1 MRFLA
6 ENLTKA
12 AYKTMDFPTLLV
24 LNMAKNDKTS
34 QDDSKSS
41 IWGGRF
47 SSGPSQLM
55 QDINASIGYDK
66 RLYRQDIAG
75 SKAHASMLAAVKIIS
90 NDDCQAI
97 HGGLDQIASE
107 IEAGDFVFSKALE
120 DIHMNIES
128 RLAELIGEPARR
140 LHTARSRNDQVAT
153 DFKLWVRDLLDSIDQ
168 ALADMQAA
176 LLDKAE
182 AYSDLLMPGFTHL
195 QIAQPVTFGFHLM
208 AYVEM
213 LGRDRG
219 RFADARRRL
228 NESPL
233 GAAAL
238 AGTSFPTDRHMT
250 ASTLDFDRPAANAMD
265 AVSDRD
271 FALEFLAGAAICSVH
286 LSRFAEEL
294 VIWSSDRFGFI
305 ALSDAFAT
313 GSSIMPQKRNPDAA
327 ELVRAKPGRII
338 GALTG
343 LLIVLKGLPLAY
355 GKDMQED
362 KEGVFDAADALGIA
376 LATTT
381 GMIRDMTPQPDA
393 MLAALKTGFP
403 TATDLADYMVREL
416 GMPFREAH
424 HASGT
429 IVAEAAAKGL
439 DLEEMSLEALQA
451 IEPQIKP
458 DIIGFLSVASAA
470 GARTSYGGTAPDEV
484 RARIADARQRFA
496 IQ

>member
-12 AYKTMDFPTLLV
+12 AYKTIYFPTLLV
-24 LNMAKNDKTS
+24 VNMPKNDKTS
-34 QDDSKSS
+34 QVNSKSS

-47 SSGPSQLM
+47 SSGPSHLM
-55 QDINASIGYDK
+55 QDINASISYDK

-75 SKAHASMLAAVKIIS
+75 SKAHASMLAAVNIIS

-107 IEAGDFVFSKALE
+107 IKAGDFVFSEAFE
-120 DIHMNIES
+120 DIHMNIEA

-153 DFKLWVRDLLDSIDQ
+153 DFKLWVRDLLDSVDH

-182 AYSDLLMPGFTHL
+182 AHADLLMPGFTHL
-195 QIAQPVTFGFHLM
+195 QTAQPVTFGFHLM

-250 ASTLDFDRPAANAMD
+250 ASALGFDRPAANAMD

-271 FALEFLAGAAICSVH
+271 FALEFLASASICSVH

-305 ALSDAFAT
+305 ALSDAFTT

-376 LATTT
+376 LAATT
-381 GMIRDMTPQPDA
+381 GMIHDMTPQPDA

-424 HASGT
+424 HASGAV
-429 IVAEAAAKGL
+429 VAEASARGL
-439 DLEEMSLEALQA
+439 DLEEISLEDLQA
-451 IEPQIKP
+451 IEPRIKP
-458 DIIGFLSVASAA
+458 NIIGLLSVSSSAA
-470 GARTSYGGTAPDEV
+470 ARTSFGGTAPDEV
-484 RARIADARQRFA
+484 RARIVDARQRFA
-496 IQ
+496 I

>member
-1 MRFLA
+1 
-6 ENLTKA
+6 
-12 AYKTMDFPTLLV
+12 MDFPILLV
-24 LNMAKNDKTS
+24 VNMTKNDKTS
-34 QDDSKSS
+34 QDESKSS

-55 QDINASIGYDK
+55 QDINASISYDK

-75 SKAHASMLAAVKIIS
+75 SKAHASMLAAMKIIS

-107 IEAGDFVFSKALE
+107 IAAGDFVFSKALE

-153 DFKLWVRDLLDSIDQ
+153 DLKLWVRDLLDSIDQ

-182 AYSDLLMPGFTHL
+182 AHADLLMQGFTHL
-195 QIAQPVTFGFHLM
+195 QTAQPVTFGFHLM

-250 ASTLDFDRPAANAMD
+250 ASALGFDRPAANAMD

-271 FALEFLAGAAICSVH
+271 FALEFLASAAICSVH

-305 ALSDAFAT
+305 AQSDAFTT

-376 LATTT
+376 LAATT

-403 TATDLADYMVREL
+403 TATYLADYIVREL

-424 HASGT
+424 HASGA
-429 IVAEAAAKGL
+429 IVAEAVAKGL
-439 DLEEMSLEALQA
+439 DLEEMSLDALQA
-451 IEPQIKP
+451 IEPRIKP
-458 DIIGFLSVASAA
+458 DIIGSLSVASAA
-470 GARTSYGGTAPDEV
+470 AARTSFGGTAPDEV

>member
-1 MRFLA
+1 MI
-6 ENLTKA
+6 
-12 AYKTMDFPTLLV
+12 
-24 LNMAKNDKTS
+24 KNDKTS
-34 QDDSKSS
+34 SGEQKSS

-55 QDINASIGYDK
+55 ENINASISYDQ

-75 SKAHASMLAAVKIIS
+75 SKAHASMLAACKIIS
-90 NDDCQAI
+90 DADCTAI
-97 HGGLDQIASE
+97 HQGLDQIAKD
-107 IEAGDFVFSKALE
+107 IEAGNFIFSEALE

-128 RLAELIGEPARR
+128 RLAELIGEPALR
-140 LHTARSRNDQVAT
+140 LHTARSRNDQVTT
-153 DFKLWVRDLLDSIDQ
+153 DFKLWVRDLLDSIDA
-168 ALADMQAA
+168 ALADMQTA
-176 LLDKAE
+176 LLDAAE
-182 AYSDLLMPGFTHL
+182 AHADLLMPGFTHL
-195 QIAQPVTFGFHLM
+195 QTAQPITFGFHLM

-219 RFADARRRL
+219 RFTDARSRL

-238 AGTSFPTDRHMT
+238 AGTSFPIDRNMT
-250 ASTLDFDRPAANAMD
+250 ASELGFDRPAANAMD

-271 FALEFLAGAAICSVH
+271 FALEFLAAAAICSVH

-305 ALSDAFAT
+305 ALSDAFTT

-338 GALTG
+338 GALNG

-355 GKDMQED
+355 SKDMQED
-362 KEGVFDAADALGIA
+362 KEGVFDAADALGVA
-376 LATTT
+376 LAATT

-393 MLAALKTGFP
+393 MRAALKVGFP
-403 TATDLADYMVREL
+403 TATDLADYLVREL
-416 GMPFREAH
+416 GMSFRKAH
-424 HASGT
+424 HLSGT
-429 IVAEAAAKGL
+429 IVAAAAAKGL
-439 DLEEMSLEALQA
+439 GLEDMSLDALRA

-458 DIIGFLSVASAA
+458 DINGLLSVASSVA
-470 GARTSYGGTAPDEV
+470 ARTSFGGTAPDEV
-484 RARIADARQRFA
+484 RARIAGARQRFA
-496 IQ
+496 IG

>member
-1 MRFLA
+1 
-6 ENLTKA
+6 
-12 AYKTMDFPTLLV
+12 
-24 LNMAKNDKTS
+24 
-34 QDDSKSS
+34 
-41 IWGGRF
+41 
-47 SSGPSQLM
+47 M

-107 IEAGDFVFSKALE
+107 IEAGDFVFSEALE

-182 AYSDLLMPGFTHL
+182 AHADLLMPGFTHL
-195 QIAQPVTFGFHLM
+195 QTAQPVTFGFHLM

-238 AGTSFPTDRHMT
+238 AGTSFPTDRHMI
-250 ASTLDFDRPAANAMD
+250 ASTLGFDRPAANAMD

-271 FALEFLAGAAICSVH
+271 FALEFLASAAICSVH

-294 VIWSSDRFGFI
+294 VIWSSDQFGFI
-305 ALSDAFAT
+305 ALSDAFTT

-424 HASGT
+424 FTSGA

-458 DIIGFLSVASAA
+458 DIIGLLSVAGAA
-470 GARTSYGGTAPDEV
+470 AARTSFGGTAPDEV
-484 RARIADARQRFA
+484 RARISDARRRFA

>member
-1 MRFLA
+1 
-6 ENLTKA
+6 
-12 AYKTMDFPTLLV
+12 
-24 LNMAKNDKTS
+24 
-34 QDDSKSS
+34 
-41 IWGGRF
+41 
-47 SSGPSQLM
+47 
-55 QDINASIGYDK
+55 
-66 RLYRQDIAG
+66 
-75 SKAHASMLAAVKIIS
+75 MLAACKIIS
-90 NDDCQAI
+90 EADCTAI
-97 HGGLDQIASE
+97 QQGLEQIAVE
-107 IEAGDFVFSKALE
+107 IETGDFVFSEELE

-128 RLAELIGEPARR
+128 RLAELIGEPAGR

-153 DFKLWVRDLLDSIDQ
+153 DFKLWVRDLLDSVDT
-168 ALADMQAA
+168 ALADMQGA

-182 AYSDLLMPGFTHL
+182 AHADLLMPGFTHL
-195 QIAQPVTFGFHLM
+195 QTAQPITFGFHLM

-219 RFADARRRL
+219 RFTDARSRL

-250 ASTLDFDRPAANAMD
+250 ANALGFDRPAANAMD

-271 FALEFLAGAAICSVH
+271 FALEFLAAAAICSVH

-294 VIWSSDRFGFI
+294 VIWSSDRFGFVT
-305 ALSDAFAT
+305 LSDAFTT

-327 ELVRAKPGRII
+327 ELVRAKPGRVI
-338 GALTG
+338 GALNG

-362 KEGVFDAADALGIA
+362 KEGVFDAADALGVA
-376 LATTT
+376 LAATT
-381 GMIRDMTPQPDA
+381 GMIRDMTPQPET
-393 MLAALKTGFP
+393 MLAALTAGFP

-424 HASGT
+424 NKSGT
-429 IVAEAAAKGL
+429 IIAAAAERGL
-439 DLEEMSLEALQA
+439 GLEDMSLAAFQA

-458 DIIGFLSVASAA
+458 DIMGLLSVASAA
-470 GARTSYGGTAPDEV
+470 AARTSFGGTAPDEV
-484 RARIADARQRFA
+484 RARIADARKRFA
-496 IQ
+496 IG

>member
-6 ENLTKA
+6 ENLMKA
-12 AYKTMDFPTLLV
+12 AYKTKDFFTQLV
-24 LNMAKNDKTS
+24 DDMTKNEKTS
-34 QDDSKSS
+34 PNVEKSS

-55 QDINASIGYDK
+55 QEINASISYDR
-66 RLYRQDIAG
+66 RLFRQDIAG
-75 SKAHASMLAAVKIIS
+75 SRAHASMLAACKIIS
-90 NDDCQAI
+90 EADCTAI
-97 HGGLDQIASE
+97 QQGLEQIAVE
-107 IEAGDFVFSKALE
+107 IETGDFVFSEELE

-128 RLAELIGEPARR
+128 RLTELIGEPARR

-153 DFKLWVRDLLDSIDQ
+153 DFKLWVRDLLDSVDT
-168 ALADMQAA
+168 ALADMQGA

-182 AYSDLLMPGFTHL
+182 AHADLLMPGFTHL
-195 QIAQPVTFGFHLM
+195 QTAQPITFGFHLM

-219 RFADARRRL
+219 RFTDARSRL

-250 ASTLDFDRPAANAMD
+250 ANALGFDRPAANAMD

-271 FALEFLAGAAICSVH
+271 FALEFLAAAAICSVH

-294 VIWSSDRFGFI
+294 VIWSSDRFGFVT
-305 ALSDAFAT
+305 LSDAFTT

-327 ELVRAKPGRII
+327 ELVRAKPGRVI
-338 GALTG
+338 GALNG

-362 KEGVFDAADALGIA
+362 KEGVFDAADALGVA
-376 LATTT
+376 LAATT
-381 GMIRDMTPQPDA
+381 GMIRDMTPQPET
-393 MLAALKTGFP
+393 MLAALTAGFP

-424 HASGT
+424 NKSGT
-429 IVAEAAAKGL
+429 IIAAAAERGL
-439 DLEEMSLEALQA
+439 GLEDMSLAAFQA

-458 DIIGFLSVASAA
+458 DIMGLLSVASAA
-470 GARTSYGGTAPDEV
+470 AARTSFGGTAPDEV
-484 RARIADARQRFA
+484 RARIADARKRFA
-496 IQ
+496 IG

>member
-1 MRFLA
+1 MP
-6 ENLTKA
+6 EH
-12 AYKTMDFPTLLV
+12 
-24 LNMAKNDKTS
+24 DKTS
-34 QDDSKSS
+34 PNESKSS

-55 QDINASIGYDK
+55 NDINASISYDQ
-66 RLYRQDIAG
+66 RLFRHDIAG
-75 SKAHASMLAAVKIIS
+75 SKAHASMLAACKIIS
-90 NDDCQAI
+90 DKDCESI
-97 HGGLDQIASE
+97 HVGLNQIKID
-107 IEAGDFVFSKALE
+107 IEAGNFVFSEALE
-120 DIHMNIES
+120 DIHMNIET

-153 DFKLWVRDLLDSIDQ
+153 DFKLWVRDLLVSIDL
-168 ALADMQAA
+168 ALADMQTA

-182 AYSDLLMPGFTHL
+182 DHAEVLMPGFTHL
-195 QIAQPVTFGFHLM
+195 QTAQPVTFGFHLM

-219 RFADARRRL
+219 RFADAKVRL

-238 AGTSFPTDRHMT
+238 AGTTFPTDRHMT
-250 ASTLDFDRPAANAMD
+250 ADLLGFDRPSANAMD

-271 FALEFLAGAAICSVH
+271 FALEFLAAAAICSVH

-294 VIWSSDRFGFI
+294 VIWSSDQFGFI
-305 ALSDAFAT
+305 TLSDAFTT

-338 GALTG
+338 GALNG

-355 GKDMQED
+355 SKDMQED
-362 KEGVFDAADALGIA
+362 KEGVFNAADALSIA
-376 LATTT
+376 LAATT
-381 GMIRDMTPQPDA
+381 GMVRDMTPQPDA

-424 HASGT
+424 HTSGV
-429 IVAEAAAKGL
+429 IVATAAANGL
-439 DLEEMSLEALQA
+439 GLEDMSLEGLQA
-451 IEPQIKP
+451 IEPKIKP
-458 DIIGFLSVASAA
+458 NIIGLLSVASSAA
-470 GARTSYGGTAPDEV
+470 ARKSFGGTAPDEV
-484 RARIADARQRFA
+484 RARITDARHRFS
-496 IQ
+496 IG